1 MKDKKRY
8 AVTVDFYIYADNDYM
23 ARKKAHEVSDS
34 IKGDHTNILSIT
46 DAPFA
51 SLQTR
56 DLKDISK
63 PSSSSKD
70 GPLPF

>member
-8 AVTVDFYIYADNDYM
+8 AVTVDFYVYADNDYM
-23 ARKKAHEVSDS
+23 ARKKAHEVKEE
-34 IKGDHTNILSIT
+34 INGDHTNILNIT

-51 SLQTR
+51 SMQTR

-63 PSSSSKD
+63 PLGKD
-70 GPLPF
+70 EEMPF